1 MGKQIITIK
10 DRVEMERKAKNYGFL
25 SIFAKQLPTFYPG
38 YSQKRA
44 IDDILNGRDTVDADI
59 LFATCTTD
67 NHSEFYL
74 SLQDQLLQHLHRII
88 GEVDISQVKDVTTL
102 YDIDQSEL
110 VQCFLNYNET
120 YHRLCQ
126 RYSIEPKDRTDR
138 YQYQNQGLRT
148 QTAPRNIC
156 RVEHRHRCF
165 ANQLPK
171 TPEGIQGE
179 QPQTSRRTSECICK

>member
-44 IDDILNGRDTVDADI
+44 IDDMLNGRDTVDADI

-74 SLQDQLLQHLHRII
+74 SLQD
-88 GEVDISQVKDVTTL
+88 
-102 YDIDQSEL
+102 
-110 VQCFLNYNET
+110 
-120 YHRLCQ
+120 
-126 RYSIEPKDRTDR
+126 
-138 YQYQNQGLRT
+138 
-148 QTAPRNIC
+148 
-156 RVEHRHRCF
+156 
-165 ANQLPK
+165 
-171 TPEGIQGE
+171 
-179 QPQTSRRTSECICK
+179 